1 MGLNNIIHPHR
12 CHQNYSNSNGLAQLE
27 PLQLSS
33 SVESTSTTDSIV
45 GSISSEVANLALS
58 HQTTPSHTK
67 VDTPTAI
74 NIERDRPRRPPL
86 QHYKEAPAR
95 ILLPSSIT
103 PSLSP
108 AHSFVSE
115 TRGPSHARHHILWE
129 RRAHLL
135 CAHCLDRYEWDDG
148 TFNQIS
154 WPLMGRTQT
163 VHSYTTNAVFSARIP
178 CLVLNAR
185 E

>member
-74 NIERDRPRRPPL
+74 NIERDRPRRPLL

-103 PSLSP
+103 PSLAP

-115 TRGPSHARHHILWE
+115 TRGPHPTHAIISYGNDKHIFYAHIALIAMSGMMAHSLGSHGHLWAERRRCTHTQQMHLSLPASHAW
-129 RRAHLL
+129 
-135 CAHCLDRYEWDDG
+135 C
-148 TFNQIS
+148 
-154 WPLMGRTQT
+154 
-163 VHSYTTNAVFSARIP
+163 
-178 CLVLNAR
+178 
-185 E
+185 